1 MNQAA
6 LMVEGYE
13 LEVCKCCGLIVL
25 RLLLTSL
32 IYLYSRRLRWTA
44 VTMKVC
50 VVSRIIMIMIIW
62 YLCCAA
68 SDMSCFCRICYWRWW
83 QWYRPPATSS
93 KKASREEAT
102 PTRIAMF
109 DAVDPAVPTF
119 VTHHVSMVWLRVA
132 LPDRLTHGERSVSL
146 RTVEW
151 TNSKKQYLYELCN
164 PITIAFCVRRKSQ

>member
-1 MNQAA
+1 MLHHDEGHIFSGILSYEDPAEMNQAA

-68 SDMSCFCRICYWRWW
+68 SDMSCFCRICY
-83 QWYRPPATSS
+83 
-93 KKASREEAT
+93 
-102 PTRIAMF
+102 
-109 DAVDPAVPTF
+109 
-119 VTHHVSMVWLRVA
+119 
-132 LPDRLTHGERSVSL
+132 
-146 RTVEW
+146 
-151 TNSKKQYLYELCN
+151 
-164 PITIAFCVRRKSQ
+164 